1 MSSQTQSQHAA
12 HGQYPQILHNAALL
26 GLVACPILALLP
38 PRKFDIYTI
47 GLIGCTAYSAN
58 FLTLEKTGRSI
69 QELMPR
75 SRREESRITK
85 LGIQNPR
92 SESVAA
98 AVTTEL
104 EKTKSSREAWKT
116 QREKEIQ
123 DDLDAGKGF
132 ADMIIDQVWEVWNW
146 GKKKDDES
154 DEK

>member
-1 MSSQTQSQHAA
+1 M
-12 HGQYPQILHNAALL
+12 
-26 GLVACPILALLP
+26 VAPITNSKRPTESNNGLLP
-38 PRKFDIYTI
+38 T
-47 GLIGCTAYSAN
+47 
-58 FLTLEKTGRSI
+58 E
-69 QELMPR
+69 PR